1 LIFTLVSNSKNK
13 KQKITSSGK
22 IRIKTTGGKP
32 MSYKDYITT
41 VYVIIENIKAVSLE
55 GFLTKI
61 HFFILA
67 FQFKI
72 ILNV

>member
-1 LIFTLVSNSKNK
+1 M
-13 KQKITSSGK
+13 G
-22 IRIKTTGGKP
+22 
-32 MSYKDYITT
+32 YKDYITT
-41 VYVIIENIKAVSLE
+41 VYVIIENIKVVSIE
-55 GFLTKI
+55 SFLTKI

>member
-1 LIFTLVSNSKNK
+1 MNIELEAIKKGKVHH
-13 KQKITSSGK
+13 KQKEKQTFLKAIRKK
-22 IRIKTTGGKP
+22 IETAFSRLKYMG
-32 MSYKDYITT
+32 
-41 VYVIIENIKAVSLE
+41 IEDIKAVSLE

-67 FQFKI
+67 LQFKI